1 MCRNLRTQT
10 CIKNRE
16 KIFHGPGYNWLIV
29 FPYLRGIAV
38 ETDVFSTLPC
48 KKNVDFLTL
57 VILQMQIEH
66 LK

>member
-1 MCRNLRTQT
+1 M
-10 CIKNRE
+10 
-16 KIFHGPGYNWLIV
+16 IFHGPGYNWLIV

-48 KKNVDFLTL
+48 KKHVDFLTL